1 MTCLFFDISC
11 CKSNSSN
18 ISSLN
23 QNITDEINGNC
34 PLNDKASLF
43 YFYSIFPIRHVEQF
57 LEWLITFD
65 LVSEDMAIKKKG
77 ICI

>member
-1 MTCLFFDISC
+1 MFIFYISC
-11 CKSNSSN
+11 YKSNSSN

-23 QNITDEINGNC
+23 QNITDETNGDC

-57 LEWLITFD
+57 LE
-65 LVSEDMAIKKKG
+65 
-77 ICI
+77 

>member
-1 MTCLFFDISC
+1 MFIFYISC
-11 CKSNSSN
+11 YKSNSSN

-23 QNITDEINGNC
+23 QNITDETNGDC

-65 LVSEDMAIKKKG
+65 LVSEDRVITKKG
-77 ICI
+77 IYI